1 LFFQLVNIP
10 ISGIIERGE
19 EQIIKR
25 NKLMEK
31 ILVDKEVINL
41 NLACFGK
48 PEISYMCYFLHAKHY
63 KMKNTIGLALSEKSK
78 EDGMENLSLLVIDQH
93 PLKKYRKYKSYE
105 ERKWEEKY
113 PKQEK

>member
-1 LFFQLVNIP
+1 
-10 ISGIIERGE
+10 
-19 EQIIKR
+19 
-25 NKLMEK
+25 
-31 ILVDKEVINL
+31 
-41 NLACFGK
+41 
-48 PEISYMCYFLHAKHY
+48 
-63 KMKNTIGLALSEKSK
+63 MKNTIGLALSEKSK